1 MGHSKFRVP
10 EKQMGQFKDAEEKK
24 VTIRVCPKCAR
35 AFYALGG
42 DRVACTFC
50 GTPVAER
57 RGGDRVRTK
66 VRFLMNMMNHLVP
79 VKVEDYSGSGLMLAY
94 TGKPL
99 DIDSIVDLDI
109 SELAIKVKARAV
121 WSRALEGNISYTGFA
136 FIQHEKE
143 RFFAQ

>member
-1 MGHSKFRVP
+1 MA
-10 EKQMGQFKDAEEKK
+10 QFNDCQDNK
-24 VTIRVCPKCAR
+24 VAIRVCPKCAR

-42 DRVACTFC
+42 DSVACNFC
-50 GTPVAER
+50 GAPVVDR

-66 VRFLMNMMNHLVP
+66 VRFLVNMIDNLVP
-79 VKVEDYSGSGLMLAY
+79 AKVEDYSRSGVMLAY
-94 TGKPL
+94 SGKPL

-121 WSRALEGNISYTGFA
+121 WSRSLKGNVSYTGFK
-136 FIQHEKE
+136 FIQFEKE

>member
-1 MGHSKFRVP
+1 MA
-10 EKQMGQFKDAEEKK
+10 QFKDHNDNRVA
-24 VTIRVCPKCAR
+24 IRVCPKCAR

-42 DRVACTFC
+42 DSVACTFC
-50 GTPVAER
+50 GTPVIDR

-66 VRFLMNMMNHLVP
+66 VRFLMNIIDHLVP
-79 VKVEDYSGSGLMLAY
+79 AKVEDYSRSGVLLAY
-94 TGKPL
+94 NGKPL

-121 WSRALEGNISYTGFA
+121 WSRALKGNVSYTGFK
-136 FIQHEKE
+136 FIQLEKE

>member
-1 MGHSKFRVP
+1 
-10 EKQMGQFKDAEEKK
+10 MGQFKDTDENK
-24 VTIRVCPKCAR
+24 VSIRVCPKCAR

-42 DRVACTFC
+42 GSVACTFC
-50 GTPVAER
+50 AAPVVER

-79 VKVEDYSGSGLMLAY
+79 AKLEDYSMSGAMLAY
-94 TGKPL
+94 AGKPL

-121 WSRALEGNISYTGFA
+121 WSRALEGNISYTGFV
-136 FIQHEKE
+136 FIQQGKE